1 MESSALKDECKKWHG
16 FYLKGQKWWSVA
28 HHVAVFGTIICSIAA
43 GAIIQAEPDRFKII
57 ASTLTAVAA
66 ALSGLSASGGF
77 ERKWRSNR
85 LSRSRIDGLLLDLE
99 NNPVPLADP
108 LFDPV
113 KQLKEIIFQHDQ
125 DIVIDESKKP

>member
-1 MESSALKDECKKWHG
+1 MESSKLKAECKKWRD

-28 HHVAVFGTIICSIAA
+28 HHIAAFGTIICSIAA
-43 GAIIQAEPDRFKII
+43 GAIIQAELDHSKIL

-77 ERKWRSNR
+77 ERKWRSSR
-85 LSRSRIDGLLLDLE
+85 LNRSRTDCLLLDLE
-99 NNPVPLADP
+99 SSPVPSPDTI
-108 LFDPV
+108 

-125 DIVIDESKKP
+125 DVVVDESKRP